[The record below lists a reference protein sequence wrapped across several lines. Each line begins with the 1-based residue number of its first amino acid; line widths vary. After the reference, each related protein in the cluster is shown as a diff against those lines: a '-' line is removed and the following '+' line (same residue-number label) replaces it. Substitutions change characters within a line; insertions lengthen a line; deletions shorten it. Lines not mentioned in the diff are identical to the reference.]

1 MIILITFLAIIFCT
15 MLIYVTGWL
24 HGYNK
29 AHSKSLCP
37 TCRNKTKKLVENM
50 NDWRLEKFKNRK
62 EWKK

>member
-1 MIILITFLAIIFCT
+1 

-50 NDWRLEKFKNRK
+50 IMSNQFINLPYNLGKLAILKRQPEK
-62 EWKK
+62 